1 MPKSDSWP
9 ALPWVV
15 RLSPFPTGLPLTC
28 ATDADQVSRFS
39 CMMFPDVRGVS
50 DCAGSPGGFVLA
62 SPCVWSSPYA
72 IGSTPWICSFTAQ
85 YPACPCPYL
94 RFAFSLSTDGA
105 RLGVRMGHYSFPVRL
120 FHSLH
125 HAGLPRRTA
134 CPTSKSQVIQSDS
147 RRWQSWLLTACLEI
161 RRIESFREQIF
172 ELIGFGFA
180 VQIDQRHWH
189 VAAELPQDLPAR
201 ATRRSEIV
209 GEPRGCAGVSN
220 QPQQFFG

>member
-1 MPKSDSWP
+1 MRGPHCVGRMRGCRTFSLVPGLPSRLSAVGCPPWFEPFIGTTPKSDSWP

-28 ATDADQVSRFS
+28 AADADQVSRFS

-50 DCAGSPGGFVLA
+50 ACAGSPGGFVLA

-134 CPTSKSQVIQSDS
+134 CPTKQMSSGGKVEVTGQV
-147 RRWQSWLLTACLEI
+147 E
-161 RRIESFREQIF
+161 
-172 ELIGFGFA
+172 
-180 VQIDQRHWH
+180 
-189 VAAELPQDLPAR
+189 
-201 ATRRSEIV
+201 
-209 GEPRGCAGVSN
+209 
-220 QPQQFFG
+220 